1 MLKMPSSLMQFQK
14 YLCVFRVV
22 ILGSDIWYS
31 YCSAQKAK
39 YYANLKKF
47 NIVVMFKMP
56 PSLTLLQK
64 YLCIFRVVILGRDIW
79 YSYCSAKIGK
89 Y

>member
-1 MLKMPSSLMQFQK
+1 MFKMPPSLALLQK
-14 YLCVFRVV
+14 YLCVLRVV
-22 ILGSDIWYS
+22 ILGRDIWYCE
-31 YCSAQKAK
+31 CSAEIGK

-56 PSLTLLQK
+56 SSLMLLQK
-64 YLCIFRVVILGRDIW
+64 YLCVYRVVLSGRYIR
-79 YSYCSAKIGK
+79 YSESAKIGK